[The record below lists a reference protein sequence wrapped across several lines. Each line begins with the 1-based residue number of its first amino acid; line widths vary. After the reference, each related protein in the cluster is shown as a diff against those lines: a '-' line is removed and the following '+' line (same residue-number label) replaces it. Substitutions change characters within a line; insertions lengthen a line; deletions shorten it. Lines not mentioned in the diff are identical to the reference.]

1 MGGDHMLGLGANG
14 ERKQKVDFQN
24 RRKNKK
30 ALLTITLKYDIVI
43 AKYIGGV
50 FVNEKD
56 IVKEA
61 MKTLGWNQTQ
71 LAEATGYKTQSA
83 ISNRLTGNSMRV
95 DTFVKMLAAMGYEVV
110 VKSTS
115 PQKNKNQWTI
125 SYND

>member
-1 MGGDHMLGLGANG
+1 MLKWVAP
-14 ERKQKVDFQN
+14 
-24 RRKNKK
+24 
-30 ALLTITLKYDIVI
+30 T
-43 AKYIGGV
+43 

-56 IVKEA
+56 IAKEA

-71 LAEATGYKTQSA
+71 LAEAVGYKTQSA

-95 DTFVKMLAAMGYEVV
+95 DTFVKMLSAMGYEVV

-125 SYND
+125 SYD

>member
-1 MGGDHMLGLGANG
+1 M
-14 ERKQKVDFQN
+14 
-24 RRKNKK
+24 
-30 ALLTITLKYDIVI
+30 
-43 AKYIGGV
+43 
-50 FVNEKD
+50 NEKD

-61 MKTLGWNQTQ
+61 IKTLGWNQTQ

-95 DTFVKMLAAMGYEVV
+95 DTFVKMLSAMGYEVV

-125 SYND
+125 SYD